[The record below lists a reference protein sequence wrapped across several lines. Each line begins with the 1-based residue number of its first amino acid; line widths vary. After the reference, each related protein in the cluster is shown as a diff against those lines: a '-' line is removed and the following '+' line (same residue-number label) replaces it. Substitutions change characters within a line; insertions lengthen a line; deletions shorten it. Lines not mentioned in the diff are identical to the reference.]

1 VFVAS
6 APFGIICGFLHAG
19 RSSANAPPSLSLPQ
33 NAEVN
38 DLRILTPTE
47 NKRLNELIGFLCI
60 TVAILSALSL
70 ISYSPRDAAW
80 NVSASGPDAGHAQNW
95 IGPAGSYSAD
105 LLFQVFGFAAF
116 LLPMALAV
124 LGWRWLK
131 NRAINSQVA
140 TLVGY
145 GLLLLSL
152 PSLLTLWHFPDVRG
166 SVPPGGMLGSLVSGG
181 LRSGFNPLGANLVAV
196 ALLLTALFMTTRFSF
211 SGAHAW
217 ASGPKGPMGTV
228 EKLGIMQKVQA
239 KWHAWRGT
247 REQERLRKRL
257 AETRLSGRKPV
268 NPQSVGNTALANE
281 NPEAI
286 ELQDASDVFK
296 TKLEQRDEER
306 KEREKTHKAPIFVV
320 DREIEK
326 PGAKKITPEP
336 KIARSNTNY
345 KLPSISLLREG
356 ERSQK
361 LDETELKERARAI
374 EEKCQEFD
382 VQGRVTQINPGPVVT
397 TFEFKPEAGIKYS
410 RIIGLTE
417 DLCLALQAESILIER
432 IPGKSTIGIEVPNLT
447 RQTIALREII
457 EAPEFINSASK
468 LTLAM
473 GRDLHGRIRITDL
486 AAMPHLLIAGST
498 GTGKSVFINS
508 LMMSILYKASPDEVK
523 MVLVDPKRLELNLYE
538 NIPHLIAPVVTDPKI
553 ASNVLRNATREME
566 NRLKL
571 LAQRGVRNID
581 QYNRTFQKQQSL
593 SLFDNVEESEHKP
606 LPYLVI
612 VIDELADLM
621 MVDTNNVEE
630 SITRLAQMARAVG
643 IHLILATQ
651 RPSVDVIT
659 GLIKANFPARI
670 SFRVA
675 SKVDSRTILDAN
687 GSESLLGK
695 GDMLYLPAG
704 SSRLHRI
711 HGPLVSEDE
720 IVAVC
725 DFWRNQAQAKYNE
738 QLLEAPKDE
747 HGKVESSA
755 DAGGESAGGADDV
768 DDDLYQDAIRVVC
781 DAGRASTSTLQR
793 RLRIGYG
800 RAARL
805 IDLMEKDGIVGPPE
819 GTKPREVLK
828 NRNWM
833 REFDQSAQE

>member
-1 VFVAS
+1 MRF
-6 APFGIICGFLHAG
+6 
-19 RSSANAPPSLSLPQ
+19 
-33 NAEVN
+33 
-38 DLRILTPTE
+38 LTPTE

-60 TVAILSALSL
+60 SLAVLTGLAL
-70 ISYSPRDAAW
+70 ISYSPKDPSW
-80 NVSASGPDAGHAQNW
+80 NVSAPSAAPTENWMGPVGAYGADA
-95 IGPAGSYSAD
+95 
-105 LLFQVFGFAAF
+105 LFQIFGFAAF
-116 LLPMALAV
+116 LLPAAILV
-124 LGWRWLK
+124 LGWRWFRG
-131 NRAINSQVA
+131 RAIDSQVA
-140 TLVGY
+140 TLIGY

-152 PSLLTLWHFPDVRG
+152 PSLLALSHFPAVRG
-166 SVPPGGMLGSLVSGG
+166 AILPGGLTGSVISSG
-181 LRSGFNPLGANLVAV
+181 LIAGFNFWGAMLVAI
-196 ALLLTALFMTTRFSF
+196 ALFFTSLFMATSFSF

-217 ASGPKGPMGTV
+217 ANGPHGPIGAV
-228 EKLGIMQKVQA
+228 ERLGILQKAQA
-239 KWHAWRGT
+239 RWHAWREE
-247 REQERLRKRL
+247 REQQRMRRRVE
-257 AETRLSGRKPV
+257 ESRLSGRKPV
-268 NPQSVGNTALANE
+268 PLQSVGKAELVSEQLHPIPLADPGNIFKA
-281 NPEAI
+281 EA
-286 ELQDASDVFK
+286 ETEEAEEQDAKDHPS
-296 TKLEQRDEER
+296 
-306 KEREKTHKAPIFVV
+306 KAPIFVLNR
-320 DREIEK
+320 DAAK
-326 PGAKKITPEP
+326 PAGKKAADP
-336 KIARSNTNY
+336 KIAKGHPNF
-345 KLPSISLLREG
+345 KLPSPSLLREG
-356 ERSQK
+356 ERSHK
-361 LDETELKERARAI
+361 LDEEELKQRARAI
-374 EEKCQEFD
+374 EAKCLEFD
-382 VQGRVTQINPGPVVT
+382 IQGRVTQINPGPVVT
-397 TFEFKPEAGIKYS
+397 TFEFKPDAGIKYS

-432 IPGKSTIGIEVPNLT
+432 IPGKSTIGIEVPNDR

-457 EAPEFINSASK
+457 EAPEFISSPSK

-473 GRDLHGRIRITDL
+473 GRDLHGRIRVTEL

-508 LMMSILYKASPDEVK
+508 LMMSILFKASPDEVK

-538 NIPHLIAPVVTDPKI
+538 NIPHLIAPVVTDPKV

-581 QYNRTFQKQQSL
+581 QYNRTFKKDQSL
-593 SLFDNVEESEHKP
+593 SLFDNIEEPEHKP

-621 MVDTNNVEE
+621 MVDTNTVEE

-675 SKVDSRTILDAN
+675 SKVDSRTILDSN

-704 SSRLHRI
+704 SARLHRI
-711 HGPLVSEDE
+711 HGPLVTEDE
-720 IVAVC
+720 ITAVC
-725 DFWRNQAQAKYNE
+725 DFWREQAQAKYQE
-738 QLLEAPKDE
+738 ELLEAPKDE
-747 HGKVESSA
+747 NAKAEPGEDAEA
-755 DAGGESAGGADDV
+755 DAGDDV
-768 DDDLYQDAIRVVC
+768 DDDLYQDAVRVVC

-805 IDLMEKDGIVGPPE
+805 IDLMEKDGIVGPPD

-833 REFDQSAQE
+833 KEFDDSQA

>member
-1 VFVAS
+1 VRF
-6 APFGIICGFLHAG
+6 
-19 RSSANAPPSLSLPQ
+19 
-33 NAEVN
+33 
-38 DLRILTPTE
+38 LTPTE
-47 NKRLNELIGFLCI
+47 NKRLNELIGFLCV
-60 TVAILSALSL
+60 TFAILIALAL
-70 ISYSPRDAAW
+70 ISYSPHDVAL
-80 NVSASGPDAGHAQNW
+80 NVSAPAADGPLARNW
-95 IGPAGSYSAD
+95 IGPVGAYGAD
-105 LLFQVFGFAAF
+105 LLFQVLGFAAF
-116 LLPMALAV
+116 LLPLAIAM
-124 LGWRWLK
+124 LGWRWFRS
-131 NRAINSQVA
+131 RATDSHTA
-140 TLVGY
+140 TIIGY
-145 GLLLLSL
+145 ALLLLAL
-152 PSLLTLWHFPDVRG
+152 PSVLSLWHFPEVRG
-166 SVPPGGMLGSLVSGG
+166 EVPPGGLLGALVSHG
-181 LRSGFNPLGANLVAV
+181 LRTGLNLWGANLVAL
-196 ALLLTALFMTTRFSF
+196 ALLITALFMTTRFSF

-217 ASGPKGPMGTV
+217 ANSSKGPIGAV
-228 EKLGIMQKVQA
+228 EKLGILHKVQVR
-239 KWHAWRGT
+239 WQAWRDA
-247 REQERLRKRL
+247 REDERLRRRL
-257 AETRLSGRKPV
+257 QETRISGRRPV
-268 NPQSVGNTALANE
+268 SQATGRPVEGSAALQG
-281 NPEAI
+281 PESAI
-286 ELQDASDVFK
+286 LLDDEGEVF
-296 TKLEQRDEER
+296 T
-306 KEREKTHKAPIFVV
+306 KERSNARNEEEDLRDSHKAPIFVLN
-320 DREIEK
+320 REK
-326 PGAKKITPEP
+326 PERSAVKKTGEP
-336 KIARSNTNY
+336 KIAKGAANY

-361 LDETELKERARAI
+361 LDEDDLKARARAI
-374 EEKCQEFD
+374 EDKCLEFD

-410 RIIGLTE
+410 RITALTE

-432 IPGKSTIGIEVPNLT
+432 IPGKSTIGIEVPNVN

-457 EAPEFINSASK
+457 EASEFTNSPSK

-473 GRDLHGRIRITDL
+473 GRDLHGRIRVTDL

-508 LMMSILYKASPDEVK
+508 LITSILYKASPEDVK
-523 MVLVDPKRLELNLYE
+523 LVLVDPKRLELNLYD

-553 ASNVLRNATREME
+553 ASNVLRNATKEME

-581 QYNRTFQKQQSL
+581 QYNRTFQKTQSL
-593 SLFDNVEESEHKP
+593 SLFDNTEENEHKP

-704 SSRLHRI
+704 SARLHRI
-711 HGPLVSEDE
+711 HGPLVTEDE
-720 IVAVC
+720 ITSVC
-725 DFWRNQAQAKYNE
+725 DFWREQAQAKYNE
-738 QLLEAPKDE
+738 ELLEAPKDE
-747 HGKVESSA
+747 NGRPETGQA
-755 DAGGESAGGADDV
+755 EEAAGGEVEDE
-768 DDDLYQDAIRVVC
+768 LYQDAVRVVC
-781 DAGRASTSTLQR
+781 EMGRASTSTLQR

-800 RAARL
+800 RAAHL
-805 IDLMEKDGIVGPPE
+805 IDLMEKEGIVGPPD
-819 GTKPREVLK
+819 GTRPREVLK

-833 REFDQSAQE
+833 REFDESAQ

>member
-1 VFVAS
+1 
-6 APFGIICGFLHAG
+6 
-19 RSSANAPPSLSLPQ
+19 
-33 NAEVN
+33 
-38 DLRILTPTE
+38 LRFLTPTE

-60 TVAILSALSL
+60 TAAILIALAL
-70 ISYSPRDAAW
+70 LSYNPHDAAF
-80 NVSASGPDAGHAQNW
+80 NVSAQPAGSEATRNW
-95 IGPAGSYSAD
+95 IGPVGAYGAD
-105 LLFQVFGFAAF
+105 LLFQIFGFAAF
-116 LLPMALAV
+116 MLPAAIVV
-124 LGWRWLK
+124 LGWRWC
-131 NRAINSQVA
+131 RSHTIDSQVA
-140 TLVGY
+140 TLIGY

-152 PSLLTLWHFPDVRG
+152 PALLALLPFIPEVRG
-166 SVPPGGMLGSLVSGG
+166 AIPSGGFVGTLVSHG
-181 LRSGFNPLGANLVAV
+181 LRVSFNWGAYVVAF
-196 ALLLTALFMTTRFSF
+196 ALFFTALFMTTRFSF

-217 ASGPKGPMGTV
+217 ASGPKGPIGAV
-228 EKLGIMQKVQA
+228 ERLGILQKAQTR
-239 KWHAWRGT
+239 WHAWR
-247 REQERLRKRL
+247 EERQQQRMRRRV
-257 AETRLSGRKPV
+257 EESRLSGRKPV
-268 NPQSVGNTALANE
+268 PQQSIGKGEVLNEAPKTIRLADE
-281 NPEAI
+281 
-286 ELQDASDVFK
+286 SDIFK
-296 TKLEQRDEER
+296 GGTEEEDIDEKKD
-306 KEREKTHKAPIFVV
+306 KERKAPIFVLN
-320 DREIEK
+320 RETEK
-326 PGAKKITPEP
+326 PAAKKSGEP
-336 KIARSNTNY
+336 KIAKGHQNY
-345 KLPSISLLREG
+345 RLPSPMLLREG

-361 LDETELKERARAI
+361 LDEAELKDRARAI
-374 EEKCQEFD
+374 EEKCLEFD
-382 VQGRVTQINPGPVVT
+382 IQGRVTQINPGPVVT

-410 RIIGLTE
+410 RITGLTE

-432 IPGKSTIGIEVPNLT
+432 IPGKSTIGIEVPNLN
-447 RQTIALREII
+447 RQTIALRDVI
-457 EAPEFINSASK
+457 EAPEFLNSPSK

-581 QYNRTFQKQQSL
+581 QYNRTFKKEQSL
-593 SLFDNVEESEHKP
+593 SLFDNLEESEHKP

-675 SKVDSRTILDAN
+675 SKVDSRTILDSN

-704 SSRLHRI
+704 SARLHRI

-720 IVAVC
+720 ITAVC
-725 DFWRNQAQAKYNE
+725 DFWREQAQAKYQE
-738 QLLEAPKDE
+738 ELLEAPKDE
-747 HGKVESSA
+747 NGKTEGAAEGDA
-755 DAGGESAGGADDV
+755 DGGEDV
-768 DDDLYQDAIRVVC
+768 DDALYQDAIRVVC

-805 IDLMEKDGIVGPPE
+805 IDLMEKDGIVGPPD

-833 REFDQSAQE
+833 REFDQSAE

>member
-1 VFVAS
+1 MRF
-6 APFGIICGFLHAG
+6 
-19 RSSANAPPSLSLPQ
+19 
-33 NAEVN
+33 
-38 DLRILTPTE
+38 LTPTG
-47 NKRLNELIGFLCI
+47 NKRFNELVGFLCL
-60 TVAILSALSL
+60 TVALLMALAL
-70 ISYSPRDAAW
+70 LTYNPKDAAF
-80 NVSASGPDAGHAQNW
+80 NVSAPPPDGSAAKNW
-95 IGPAGSYSAD
+95 IGPVGAYSAD
-105 LLFQVFGFAAF
+105 LFFQIFGFAAF
-116 LLPMALAV
+116 LLPAAILV
-124 LGWRWLK
+124 LGWRWFRS
-131 NRAINSQVA
+131 RAIDSQVA
-140 TLVGY
+140 TLAGY

-152 PSLLTLWHFPDVRG
+152 PALISLLTFIPAIRG
-166 SVPPGGMLGSLVSGG
+166 AIPAGGFVGGLVSSG
-181 LRSGFNPLGANLVAV
+181 LLASLNRGAYLVAP
-196 ALLLTALFMTTRFSF
+196 ALLVVAIFMTTRFSF
-211 SGAHAW
+211 AGAHAW
-217 ASGPKGPMGTV
+217 ASGPNGPIGKV
-228 EKLGIMQKVQA
+228 EKLGILQKAQA
-239 KWHAWRGT
+239 RWHAWREE
-247 REQERLRKRL
+247 REQRRMHRRVE
-257 AETRLSGRKPV
+257 ESRLSGRKPV
-268 NPQSVGNTALANE
+268 PPQFIGKAEPLNE
-281 NPEAI
+281 LP
-286 ELQDASDVFK
+286 K
-296 TKLEQRDEER
+296 TLTEEEDE
-306 KEREKTHKAPIFVV
+306 KETKDTSHKTPIFVLN
-320 DREIEK
+320 REAEK
-326 PGAKKITPEP
+326 AAPRKVGDP
-336 KIARSNTNY
+336 KIAKGTPNY
-345 KLPSISLLREG
+345 KLPSPSLLREG

-361 LDETELKERARAI
+361 LDEDELKLRARAI
-374 EEKCQEFD
+374 EAKCLEFD

-397 TFEFKPEAGIKYS
+397 TFEFKPEAGIKYT
-410 RIIGLTE
+410 RITSLTE

-432 IPGKSTIGIEVPNLT
+432 IPGKSTIGIEVPNDR

-457 EAPEFINSASK
+457 EAPEFSNSPSK

-473 GRDLHGRIRITDL
+473 GRDLHGRIRVTDL

-523 MVLVDPKRLELNLYE
+523 LVLVDPKRLELNLYE

-581 QYNRTFQKQQSL
+581 QYNRTFKREQSL
-593 SLFDNVEESEHKP
+593 SLFDNLEETEHKP
-606 LPYLVI
+606 LPYLII

-621 MVDTNNVEE
+621 MLDTNNVEE

-675 SKVDSRTILDAN
+675 SKVDSRTILDSN

-704 SSRLHRI
+704 SARLHRI
-711 HGPLVSEDE
+711 HGPLVTEDE
-720 IVAVC
+720 ITSVC
-725 DFWRNQAQAKYNE
+725 DFWREQAQAKYQE
-738 QLLEAPKDE
+738 ELLAAPKDE
-747 HGKVESSA
+747 NGKAEGAAEGDA
-755 DAGGESAGGADDV
+755 DGGEDV

-805 IDLMEKDGIVGPPE
+805 IDLMEKDGIVGPPD

-828 NRNWM
+828 NRSWM
-833 REFDQSAQE
+833 KEFDDSTH

>member
-1 VFVAS
+1 MRF
-6 APFGIICGFLHAG
+6 
-19 RSSANAPPSLSLPQ
+19 
-33 NAEVN
+33 
-38 DLRILTPTE
+38 LTPTE

-60 TVAILSALSL
+60 TIAVLTALAL
-70 ISYSPRDAAW
+70 ISFSPRDAAW
-80 NVSASGPDAGHAQNW
+80 NVSAGGPDAGITRNW
-95 IGPAGSYSAD
+95 IGPAGSYGSD

-116 LLPMALAV
+116 LLPIALAV

-131 NRAINSQVA
+131 NRPINSQVA
-140 TLVGY
+140 TLAGY
-145 GLLLLSL
+145 GLLLLAL
-152 PSLLTLWHFPDVRG
+152 PSLLSLWHFPDVRG
-166 SVPPGGMLGSLVSGG
+166 TVPPGGMLGSLVSGG
-181 LRSGFNPLGANLVAV
+181 LQTGFNFVGANLVAV

-217 ASGPKGPMGTV
+217 AHGPKGPLGAV
-228 EKLGIMQKVQA
+228 EKFGIFQKVQTR
-239 KWHAWRGT
+239 WQSWRAE
-247 REQERLRKRL
+247 RERQENRRRVN
-257 AETRLSGRKPV
+257 ETRISGRKPV
-268 NPQSVGNTALANE
+268 APQNANAAAIANE

-286 ELQDASDVFK
+286 ELEDQSDVFK
-296 TKLEQRDEER
+296 THLEER
-306 KEREKTHKAPIFVV
+306 EREEERRERERTHKPPIFVV

-326 PGAKKITPEP
+326 PSARKVIAEP
-336 KIARSNTNY
+336 KIAKGNTNY
-345 KLPSISLLREG
+345 KLPSVSLLREG

-361 LDETELKERARAI
+361 LDEAELKDRARAI

-457 EAPEFINSASK
+457 EAPEFLNSASK

-473 GRDLHGRIRITDL
+473 GRDLHGRIRVTDL

-593 SLFDNVEESEHKP
+593 SLFDNAQESEHKP

-725 DFWRNQAQAKYNE
+725 DFWREQAQAKYNE

-747 HGKVESSA
+747 NGKALDASA
-755 DAGGESAGGADDV
+755 DHGGNADADGADDV
-768 DDDLYQDAIRVVC
+768 DDNLYQDAIRVVC

-833 REFDQSAQE
+833 REFDQHAQE

>member
-1 VFVAS
+1 VR
-6 APFGIICGFLHAG
+6 L
-19 RSSANAPPSLSLPQ
+19 
-33 NAEVN
+33 
-38 DLRILTPTE
+38 LTPTG
-47 NKRLNELIGFLCI
+47 NKRLNELIGFLCVTFAVLI
-60 TVAILSALSL
+60 GLALL
-70 ISYSPRDAAW
+70 SYSPKDASF
-80 NVSASGPDAGHAQNW
+80 NVSAPAPEGSPARNW
-95 IGPAGSYSAD
+95 IGPAGAYAAD
-105 LLFQVFGFAAF
+105 LMFQVFGFAAF
-116 LLPMALAV
+116 LLPAAILV
-124 LGWRWLK
+124 LGWRWF
-131 NRAINSQVA
+131 RSRVIDSPVA
-140 TLVGY
+140 TVIGY

-152 PSLLTLWHFPDVRG
+152 PSLFALMRFLPDVRG
-166 SVPPGGMLGSLVSGG
+166 AIPAGGFVGKMTSGLLLAGLNRGAYLVT
-181 LRSGFNPLGANLVAV
+181 P
-196 ALLLTALFMTTRFSF
+196 ALLVVAIFMTTRFSF
-211 SGAHAW
+211 AGAHAW
-217 ASGPKGPMGTV
+217 ASGPNGPITRV
-228 EKLGIMQKVQA
+228 EKLGILQKAQA
-239 KWHAWRGT
+239 RWHAWREE
-247 REQERLRKRL
+247 REQERMRRRV
-257 AETRLSGRKPV
+257 EESRLSGRKPV
-268 NPQSVGNTALANE
+268 APQSIGKAEVLNEPPKTIRLAD
-281 NPEAI
+281 EADI
-286 ELQDASDVFK
+286 FK
-296 TKLEQRDEER
+296 TKAAVADEEDEEEK
-306 KEREKTHKAPIFVV
+306 KEMRHKAPVFVFNR
-320 DREIEK
+320 DTEK
-326 PGAKKITPEP
+326 APAKKAGDP
-336 KIARSNTNY
+336 KIAKGNPNY
-345 KLPSISLLREG
+345 KLPSPSLLREG
-356 ERSQK
+356 ERGQK
-361 LDETELKERARAI
+361 LDEDELKMRARAI
-374 EEKCQEFD
+374 EAKFLEFD
-382 VQGRVTQINPGPVVT
+382 VQGHVTQINPGPVVT
-397 TFEFKPEAGIKYS
+397 TFEFKPEAGIKYN

-432 IPGKSTIGIEVPNLT
+432 IPGKSTIGIEVPNDK

-457 EAPEFINSASK
+457 EASEFINSPSK

-508 LMMSILYKASPDEVK
+508 LMMSILYKASPDDVK

-566 NRLKL
+566 TRLKL

-581 QYNRTFQKQQSL
+581 QYNRTFKKEQSM
-593 SLFDNVEESEHKP
+593 SLFENLEESEHKP
-606 LPYLVI
+606 LPYLII

-675 SKVDSRTILDAN
+675 SKVDSRTILDSN

-704 SSRLHRI
+704 SARLHRI

-720 IVAVC
+720 ITSVC
-725 DFWRNQAQAKYNE
+725 DFWRDQAQAKYQE
-738 QLLEAPKDE
+738 ELLAAPKDE
-747 HGKVESSA
+747 SGKTEGGANGEDA
-755 DAGGESAGGADDV
+755 DGGEEV
-768 DDDLYQDAIRVVC
+768 DDDLYQDAVRVVC

-805 IDLMEKDGIVGPPE
+805 IDLMEKDGIVGPPD

-833 REFDQSAQE
+833 KEFDDSQQ